1 MIAMNA
7 ECRVQKGNLEDYAG
21 REPPRRSSLC
31 TLHSTLGLL
40 LIATGSS
47 LAATQPYPTHA
58 IRLVVPFAPGG
69 GTDIVARTVGQKLGE
84 SLGQQVVVD
93 NRAGAAGIIGTE
105 LVARSAADGYTL
117 LMGSNGPLAINPTYY
132 AKLPYDP
139 LKDFAPV
146 ALVTTMPFV
155 MVVHPSLPVKSV
167 RDLVALAKARP
178 GQLNFASPGNGSTNH
193 LSGELLK
200 IMAGI
205 NIVHIPYKGVALSA
219 ADLISGQV
227 QLLSGDLSTLMPHVR
242 SGKMKALA
250 VTSAK
255 RSTLVPKLPTVSES
269 GVPGYEVSG
278 WFGVL
283 APAGTPREI
292 VARLNAEILKG
303 LGSGDVRERL
313 AALGGEV
320 AGGTPEQ
327 FADHLR
333 GEIAKWGKLIT
344 SIGLKAAAGR

>member
-1 MIAMNA
+1 MRRAGSGTQSQKDIVPGARSNMIH
-7 ECRVQKGNLEDYAG
+7 
-21 REPPRRSSLC
+21 RSALA
-31 TLHSTLGLL
+31 LL
-40 LIATGSS
+40 LLPLLAAGST
-47 LAATQPYPTHA
+47 LAATQPYPTRS
-58 IRLVVPFAPGG
+58 IRLVVPFAAGG

-84 SLGQQVVVD
+84 QLGQQVVVD

-105 LVARSAADGYTL
+105 VVAKSAADGYTL
-117 LMGSNGPLAINPTYY
+117 LMGSNGPLAINPSFY

-139 LKDFAPV
+139 LKDLTPV

-167 RDLVALAKARP
+167 KDLVALAKARP

-200 IMAGI
+200 VMAGI
-205 NIVHIPYKGVALSA
+205 NIVHVPYKGVALSA

-255 RSTLVPKLPTVSES
+255 RSTLVPDLPTVSES

-292 VARLNAEILKG
+292 VVRLNAEIVKG
-303 LGSGDVRERL
+303 LGSSDVRERL

-333 GEIAKWGKLIT
+333 GEVAKWGKLIT
-344 SIGLKAAAGR
+344 AIGLKAEAGR

>member
-1 MIAMNA
+1 MNA
-7 ECRVQKGNLEDYAG
+7 GCRVQNEKLINYARCRG
-21 REPPRRSSLC
+21 TGRSSLC
-31 TLHSTLGLL
+31 TLHSALGLL
-40 LIATGSS
+40 LLAAGST
-47 LAATQPYPTHA
+47 LAATQPYPTRS
-58 IRLVVPFAPGG
+58 IRLVVPFAAGG

-84 SLGQQVVVD
+84 QLGQQVVVD
-93 NRAGAAGIIGTE
+93 NRAGAAGVIGTE
-105 LVARSAADGYTL
+105 LAAKSAADGYTL
-117 LMGSNGPLAINPTYY
+117 LMGSNGPLAINPGLHS
-132 AKLPYDP
+132 KLPYDP
-139 LKDFAPV
+139 LRDFAPV
-146 ALVTTMPFV
+146 ALVTKMPFL
-155 MVVHPSLPVKSV
+155 MVVHPALPVKSV
-167 RDLVALAKARP
+167 RKLIALAKSRP
-178 GQLNFASPGNGSTNH
+178 GQLNYASPGSGSTTH
-193 LSGELLK
+193 LATELFK
-200 IMAGI
+200 AMAGL
-205 NIVHIPYKGVALSA
+205 NIVHVPYKGVAPAST
-219 ADLISGQV
+219 DLISGQV

-255 RSTLVPKLPTVSES
+255 RSTLVPDLPTVSES

-292 VARLNAEILKG
+292 VVRLNAEIVKG

-344 SIGLKAAAGR
+344 AIGLKAETGR